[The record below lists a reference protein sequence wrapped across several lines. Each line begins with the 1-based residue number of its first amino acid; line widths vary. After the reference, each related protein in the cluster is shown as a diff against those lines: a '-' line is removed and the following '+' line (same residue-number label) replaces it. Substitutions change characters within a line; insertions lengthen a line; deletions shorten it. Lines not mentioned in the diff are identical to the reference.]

1 MDWKEAAVPPVLSAA
16 NEKGLNADRYAL
28 AGHGKDVC
36 ISQALRV
43 DRLTALNESQR
54 FQAVAVNRGQLEIHR
69 VRCAL
74 HCCAQLALHLRRFA
88 REKILRVPRQF
99 RIIRFTDP
107 SDTGGRARSDE
118 HTSELQS
125 LMRIS
130 Y

>member
-16 NEKGLNADRYAL
+16 NEKGLNADRSAL

-54 FQAVAVNRGQLEIHR
+54 FQAVAVNRGQPAIHR

-74 HCCAQLALHLRRFA
+74 HCCAPLALPLPPFP
-88 REKILRVPRQF
+88 REKILRVPRPL
-99 RIIRFTDP
+99 RILRFSALGRP
-107 SDTGGRARSDE
+107 SCRDRAFPSVPF
-118 HTSELQS
+118 SGVALP
-125 LMRIS
+125 
-130 Y
+130 

>member
-1 MDWKEAAVPPVLSAA
+1 MRISDWRSDVCSSDLWKEAAVPPVLSAA
-16 NEKGLNADRYAL
+16 NEKGLNADRSAL

-74 HCCAQLALHLRRFA
+74 HCCAQLALHLRRLD
-88 REKILRVPRQF
+88 RKSTRLN
-99 RIIRFTDP
+99 
-107 SDTGGRARSDE
+107 SS
-118 HTSELQS
+118 H
-125 LMRIS
+125 
-130 Y
+130 